1 MLHCSASPP
10 PAPCNVAI
18 SLARLSSRATTT
30 MSMLLLLSGASAL
43 VAGPAGGRAALSPVA
58 RGRRMAPVAAA
69 AATAS
74 SPLDFGVFKSQPT
87 TRVEGDTLK
96 TWDVGATTTERV
108 QLSLQSTGRPIK
120 SDVQLWTTPS
130 YIPAKFSVY
139 TEDGNLRPIHAVI
152 ETPVHPKTVAV
163 YNTNAGEFPFEACVA
178 DTGLGKA
185 KEALAGFE
193 GTLVQGGAIRS
204 YTFGAETASVAVLL
218 SSSEL
223 GERNMKAMIEL
234 TSGPNQVKQYFEIY
248 CSSGYKNPFYAVIQT
263 PDPATTIRVINQN
276 TVEFPFEAKV
286 VECDV
291 ADAAGSQPEMGGG
304 SFSGGLLR

>member
-1 MLHCSASPP
+1 
-10 PAPCNVAI
+10 
-18 SLARLSSRATTT
+18 

-96 TWDVGATTTERV
+96 TWDVGATSTERV
-108 QLSLQSTGRPIK
+108 QLSLQSTGRPVK
-120 SDVQLWTTPS
+120 ADVQLWTTPS
-130 YIPAKFSVY
+130 YIPSKFSVY

-152 ETPVHPKTVAV
+152 ETPIHPKT
-163 YNTNAGEFPFEACVA
+163 
-178 DTGLGKA
+178 
-185 KEALAGFE
+185 
-193 GTLVQGGAIRS
+193 GGAIRS
-204 YTFGAETASVAVLL
+204 YTFGAEVASVAVLL
-218 SSSEL
+218 SSAEL
-223 GERNMKAMIEL
+223 GERNMKALIEL
-234 TSGPNQVKQYFEIY
+234 TSGPNQVKQFFEIY